1 MPKGSPLVRLSGA
14 MVLVITPGKN
24 YLRLRMVFFPIVSPM
39 RPASETVMKQ
49 SKSAGLLNPDSSRRH
64 LPSKDGFRRPYC

>member
-1 MPKGSPLVRLSGA
+1 MLRGSPLVRFFQGNGA
-14 MVLVITPGKN
+14 SHHTLKEH
-24 YLRLRMVFFPIVSPM
+24 LRLRMVFFPIVSPM

-64 LPSKDGFRRPYC
+64 LPSREGFRRPYC